1 MIDKLE
7 LHHLR
12 LLGALYDRATLSAAA
27 EKLGITQQAA
37 SLQLKRI
44 RELLGDP
51 LFVRTGH
58 GMAPTAHA
66 RQIRG
71 QVEQVLALV
80 HAIPRAGE
88 LSLQDLER
96 TLHICATDHAQRVVL
111 SQLLPVL
118 RQAAPR
124 VRVQVSNIEAAGL
137 ARKMQLG
144 EVTLALTSN
153 AYVPEGLRTLPLF
166 TERYVCVAGQ
176 PQGTPEKRVPLAE
189 IVRRDFLVVS
199 PGVAGFE
206 GSAGAWFEQQRLKR
220 RAVLSVPSFFMAQEF
235 LRGSDLVAFLPSRLL
250 PCEGLHEVP
259 LEKLPPGYE
268 VVAAWHPAGEGDALL
283 QRVLDQLRAAFHP
296 SSAEGL

>member
-37 SLQLKRI
+37 SLQLKRL

-71 QVEQVLALV
+71 RVEQVLALV

-111 SQLLPVL
+111 RQLLPVL

-176 PQGTPEKRVPLAE
+176 PQGTPGKPVPLAE

-206 GSAGAWFEQQRLKR
+206 GSAGAWFEQQGLKR

-283 QRVLDQLRAAFHP
+283 QWVLEQLRAAFHP